1 MEKIDLA
8 ILIGTVFILLV
19 LITSLGIILFAQKK
33 KSQALLK
40 LQSLELEQE
49 KKFAQIA
56 LQSFEEERQRIGME
70 LHDDLGQQLTLNTM
84 HLQNLANLQD
94 LGPIIQSMQDAV
106 SKCSNISRLMYPVVL
121 KKFGLKTG
129 LEQLMDS
136 VKESSNMDAQHTIA
150 AIEMPYDNELT
161 LFRIVQ
167 ELLNNSLKHS
177 ECTTIS
183 LDLIE
188 RDNFK
193 TLIYS
198 DNGIGLDLSDN
209 SLGLGLH
216 SIKTRALS
224 LTDRFEFISSPNQ
237 GFTFQL
243 TIIDEENIHMH
254 S

>member
-8 ILIGTVFILLV
+8 ILIGTVFTLL
-19 LITSLGIILFAQKK
+19 LLLTSLGIILFAQKK
-33 KSQALLK
+33 KSEALLK

-84 HLQNLANLQD
+84 HLKNLANLQD

-121 KKFGLKTG
+121 NKFGLKTG
-129 LEQLMDS
+129 LEQLIDS
-136 VKESSNMDAQHTIA
+136 VGESNTMDIQHTIA
-150 AIEMPYDNELT
+150 AIEMPYDDELT

-177 ECTTIS
+177 KCTTIS
-183 LDLIE
+183 IDLIE
-188 RDNFK
+188 RDSFK
-193 TLIYS
+193 TLIYN
-198 DNGIGLDLSDN
+198 DNGIGFDLSDN

-224 LTDRFEFISSPNQ
+224 LTDRFEFISSPNH

-243 TIIDEENIHMH
+243 TL
-254 S
+254 